1 MRKLGTALGVEAMA
15 LYHHFGSKE
24 RLLEAVAERLIDDMG
39 IDAQEGADWLGG
51 LRDATRA
58 YRALA
63 RRHPYAFTL
72 LTRPGPAA
80 KAYLEAVRP
89 TLAAAGFDPVLS
101 ALILHV
107 ADCYAT
113 GAALAEAVRAAGG
126 IESPAGADD
135 IFETGLALVLD
146 RLRALSTQ
154 VSGRTNRR

>member
-1 MRKLGTALGVEAMA
+1 MA
-15 LYHHFGSKE
+15 SFC
-24 RLLEAVAERLIDDMG
+24 
-39 IDAQEGADWLGG
+39 
-51 LRDATRA
+51 RA
-58 YRALA
+58 ASAPASALA